1 MSISAYTQLVI
12 YIYIYKTWLLVP
24 CWYKKLEEEHMSAI
38 MGMVESGDRS
48 LRWYK
53 MLSVDVG
60 GLWSGFAISE
70 THVEWVIILK
80 KSPKRYLLISR

>member
-1 MSISAYTQLVI
+1 
-12 YIYIYKTWLLVP
+12 
-24 CWYKKLEEEHMSAI
+24 